1 MTQPQ
6 VEQAKL
12 TANFLNAL
20 ASGTILAA
28 IVAPYIGWG
37 LGTVQLSS
45 DAWNIA
51 GLSAFG
57 FVVGLMLHLVARRVL
72 GGLGDE

>member
-1 MTQPQ
+1 MTEAQ
-6 VEQAKL
+6 VEQTKL
-12 TANFLNAL
+12 TANFLNAF

-45 DAWNIA
+45 NAWNIA

-57 FVVGLMLHLVARRVL
+57 FVVGLMPHLFARR
-72 GGLGDE
+72 GSRKSRQ